1 MNIRKYLIS
10 IQKEAL
16 LLIRDIEGIIL
27 IFLMP
32 LILVLVVTLLQH
44 RTFQNLSETKIPV
57 IVLNYDNDS
66 LGNAFSRG
74 IRQSDVFEVTEIT
87 GTDTLQTQH
96 ARREVAE
103 GKYQIGIVI
112 PQNATRIIKNRA
124 VSLIQKQLPTSL
136 KAAPSGLSESF
147 TISLFFDPITKESF
161 KSLTRATLEKFA
173 ATTESHIFITAY
185 SKVLDAITGQQSN
198 ISPPQEPS
206 IVFREDL
213 VSEYTGGVLP
223 NSVQHNVPAWTLFGM
238 FLICIP
244 AAGSI
249 IKERSEGCLA
259 RLKTVPIS
267 FLNIILPKT
276 LVFVAICL
284 LQALVIFLTGVY
296 FMPVIG
302 LPELQIG
309 GNLAA
314 IFFISLAS
322 ALAASGFGIAIGAI
336 ASTHVQASTF
346 GSVST
351 VILAAI
357 GGVWVPVMVMPD
369 IMRKISAFSPL
380 NWGVNGYYEVFLR
393 NASVLEVLPDIL
405 KLFAFF
411 ILCIAAGIGFRRY

>member
-1 MNIRKYLIS
+1 MKIRKYLIS

-74 IRQSDVFEVTEIT
+74 IRQSAVFEVTEIT

-136 KAAPSGLSESF
+136 KSAPSGLSESF

-185 SKVLDAITGQQSN
+185 SKVLDAITDQQSD
-198 ISPPQEPS
+198 ISPPDEPS

-267 FLNIILPKT
+267 FLTIILPKT

-322 ALAASGFGIAIGAI
+322 ALAASGFGIAIGSI

-411 ILCIAAGIGFRRY
+411 ILCIAAGIWFRKY

>member
-1 MNIRKYLIS
+1 MKIRKYLVS

-16 LLIRDIEGIIL
+16 LLIRDIEGIVL
-27 IFLMP
+27 VFLMP
-32 LILVLVVTLLQH
+32 LILVLVMALLQH

-57 IVLNYDNDS
+57 IIVNYDNDS
-66 LGNAFSRG
+66 LGNAFTRG
-74 IRQSDVFEVTEIT
+74 IRQADVFEVTEIT
-87 GTDTLQTQH
+87 GADTTQTEL

-112 PQNATRIIKNRA
+112 PQNATRTIKNRA
-124 VSLIQKQLPTSL
+124 VSLIQKQLPNAL
-136 KAAPSGLSESF
+136 KASQTGLSGSS
-147 TISLFFDPITKESF
+147 TITLFFDPITKESF
-161 KSLTRATLEKFA
+161 KSLTRATLERFA

-185 SKVLDAITGQQSN
+185 SKVLDAITGQQSD
-198 ISPPQEPS
+198 ISPPEEPS

-223 NSVQHNVPAWTLFGM
+223 NAVQHNVPAWTLFGM

-249 IKERSEGCLA
+249 IKERNEGVFA
-259 RLKTVPIS
+259 RLRTLPIS

-276 LVFVAICL
+276 IVFVVICL
-284 LQALVIFLTGVY
+284 VEALLIFLTGVY
-296 FMPVIG
+296 FMPLFG
-302 LPELQIG
+302 LPQLQIG
-309 GNLAA
+309 GNYGA

-322 ALAASGFGIAIGAI
+322 ALAASGYGIAIGAI

-351 VILAAI
+351 VILAAV
-357 GGVWVPVMVMPD
+357 GGVWIPVMVMPD

-393 NASVLEVLPDIL
+393 NASTLDVLPDIL
-405 KLFAFF
+405 KLAGFF
-411 ILCIAAGIGFRRY
+411 VLSIGAGVWLRKN

>member
-1 MNIRKYLIS
+1 MKIRKYLIS

-66 LGNAFSRG
+66 LGNAFARG

-96 ARREVAE
+96 ARHEVAE

-124 VSLIQKQLPTSL
+124 VSLIQKHLPTSL
-136 KAAPSGLSESF
+136 KSTPSGLSGSF

-161 KSLTRATLEKFA
+161 KSLTRATLEKFT

-185 SKVLDAITGQQSN
+185 SKVLDAITGQQSD

-322 ALAASGFGIAIGAI
+322 ALAASGFGIAIGSI

-405 KLFAFF
+405 KLFVFF
-411 ILCIAAGIGFRRY
+411 ILCIATGIWFRKY